1 MMRVSRD
8 AEAKNHHPEWSIT
21 NGGKILN
28 VKLTSHFADNA
39 VTRLDFEMA
48 EAMNMAFEET
58 KISFRLHPRFTRQTH
73 ASIKIG
79 LGLSLIL
86 LISLKFA
93 NFPWY
98 KAVKEKRVVKTAEE
112 IALDEESWY
121 MEKFSL

>member
-1 MMRVSRD
+1 MMRVSND

-21 NGGKILN
+21 NGGKTLE
-28 VKLTSHFADNA
+28 VKLTSHFADKT

-48 EAMNMAFEET
+48 EAMNIAFEENR
-58 KISFRLHPRFTRQTH
+58 ISFRQYPRFSDQTH

-79 LGLSLIL
+79 LGLSLL
-86 LISLKFA
+86 FLISLKFMK
-93 NFPWY
+93 FPKY
-98 KAVKEKRVVKTAEE
+98 ETIKGKRVLKTAED